1 MPSILLVDDEQ
12 SQRTILR
19 RVLEREGHEIE
30 TADNGKTALKLLREK
45 EFNLVI
51 SDMRMPQMTGRDL
64 LKVIKERWM
73 DLPVLI
79 VTAFAELDDAI
90 DLVAREGAFYYLE
103 KPINLDTLKSEVER
117 ALSVE
122 EPNINNTDVQKV
134 HFDRIVGDS
143 PLMQELFKKIM
154 LVINRG
160 ANQVL
165 VTGETGTGKD
175 LVAKA
180 IHEHGSRQ
188 EKMFLP
194 INCSTVPED
203 LIESELFGHE
213 KGSFTGADQTKRGL
227 FEIASGG
234 TIFLD
239 EIGDISL
246 QMQSKLLRVLQE
258 REIKRVGGINPIQV
272 DVCIIAATNKNLRAE
287 MEEGNFRED
296 LYFRLNVIALH
307 LPPLRDRME
316 DLKSLIGFFFSRFQ
330 DEYISVEK
338 KTLSAKAMS
347 ALQRYDWPGNIRQ
360 LANCLLRAFILSE
373 NPTIQLTDLPAEIHD
388 RSLPPS
394 NINSDIPEG
403 GVSLEDII
411 KEYIKSA
418 LTQTQGNQTKAAKLL
433 GMSRRKLQNRM
444 KNYNLDSRDFK
455 EKQSKNLANTG

>member
-30 TADNGKTALKLLREK
+30 TADNGKTALELLREK

-64 LKVIKERWM
+64 LKVIKEQWM

-103 KPINLDTLKSEVER
+103 KPINLDTLKSEIER

-203 LIESELFGHE
+203 LIES
-213 KGSFTGADQTKRGL
+213 
-227 FEIASGG
+227 
-234 TIFLD
+234 
-239 EIGDISL
+239 
-246 QMQSKLLRVLQE
+246 
-258 REIKRVGGINPIQV
+258 
-272 DVCIIAATNKNLRAE
+272 
-287 MEEGNFRED
+287 
-296 LYFRLNVIALH
+296 
-307 LPPLRDRME
+307 
-316 DLKSLIGFFFSRFQ
+316 
-330 DEYISVEK
+330 
-338 KTLSAKAMS
+338 
-347 ALQRYDWPGNIRQ
+347 
-360 LANCLLRAFILSE
+360 
-373 NPTIQLTDLPAEIHD
+373 
-388 RSLPPS
+388 
-394 NINSDIPEG
+394 
-403 GVSLEDII
+403 
-411 KEYIKSA
+411 
-418 LTQTQGNQTKAAKLL
+418 
-433 GMSRRKLQNRM
+433 
-444 KNYNLDSRDFK
+444 
-455 EKQSKNLANTG
+455 